1 MIISRTPLRVSLFG
15 GGSDLS
21 VFYKNTPGIVLSTSI
36 KKYIYI
42 TVNEKFDDL
51 IRVSYSTT
59 EIVDSVDKIQHN
71 IIREALKMV
80 GIEKG
85 IEVVYMGDV
94 PLGSAGTGLGSSSA
108 LAVGVLNALY
118 AYKGIHVDAEKL
130 ARQACQIEIEILK
143 NPMGKQDQYAS
154 AYGGLNTIQF
164 NSDESVFI
172 DPIIFNETI
181 KKTLESKF
189 MMFYTGVERLSSH
202 ILGAQESNISSN
214 QQNLQKVVD
223 IAHKGISVQ
232 SRAHLY
238 FASKECKCDALWIP
252 KSSE

>member
-1 MIISRTPLRVSLFG
+1 M
-15 GGSDLS
+15 
-21 VFYKNTPGIVLSTSI
+21 
-36 KKYIYI
+36 
-42 TVNEKFDDL
+42 
-51 IRVSYSTT
+51 
-59 EIVDSVDKIQHN
+59 
-71 IIREALKMV
+71 
-80 GIEKG
+80 
-85 IEVVYMGDV
+85 
-94 PLGSAGTGLGSSSA
+94 
-108 LAVGVLNALY
+108 GVLNALY

-223 IAHKGISVQ
+223 IAHKGISALRNNKIDQ
-232 SRAHLY
+232 IGELLHENWEQKKQ
-238 FASKECKCDALWIP
+238 FASNVSNQQLDDIYHAGRNAGAVGGKVLGAGGGGFFLFYCEPKYQPQVRKALCKLKETRFMYEGQGSKIIYVNNGDQY
-252 KSSE
+252 